1 MLLLQPPS
9 HTGPPQSYPL
19 EHERYPVTSP
29 HGHFVPSHFT
39 PWSFRPQSL
48 RFNQKS
54 VCSIIEVTLLH
65 VKN

>member
-29 HGHFVPSHFT
+29 HGLFC
-39 PWSFRPQSL
+39 PQSL

-54 VCSIIEVTLLH
+54 VCSIIKVTLLHTKVTLLH